1 MRRSLATAK
10 SDSKNV
16 WKKVKGTC
24 EESQQESDKK
34 INELKGRKDKANR
47 DLQSIRTR
55 LAEANSKLAEAR
67 AKSTPAKGGPSKAI
81 AMLEILEH
89 NVANHIAKSGNPMI
103 KPAAI
108 DALATAVSATPPG
121 LFNVASKTISSLIE
135 ITGSVDDDEEIY
147 CPENFCQRSKKR
159 DPGFHGPRSAYVEC
173 FRKDTKD
180 VRLPTVWTAKKGA
193 KKRTALLNSG
203 MHRQVCSVDGTG
215 GKSPKQKVYGLLKRL
230 RNALSGSSPTA
241 SASVVMKELDNQQK
255 GSKDAAKQAAI
266 AAKADDA
273 RAELVRLEAV
283 VDGLMSDE
291 AAAEASEQ
299 NYHVLL
305 GQERKFK
312 LDLLRACE
320 EKGKRQADEQGAR
333 KAQVNAVDL
342 AVALVKKNMLLLKHF
357 LKGGNP
363 MTTAEQA
370 RLNDESE
377 MMLDPDMAA
386 AKALAEAKKKQ
397 RDSAISK
404 GIKSIGALGVD
415 PSLVK
420 LQMLSVKKGCVPG
433 KEIWCGTKRACID
446 TSEECPKAPV
456 IMKDE
461 QGNQVVSQGQ
471 QAAFVFE
478 DPLDKAREDDELEVI
493 REKSFDD
500 QTESRKAEKAR
511 GVAQKVRREN
521 QAH

>member
-1 MRRSLATAK
+1 
-10 SDSKNV
+10 
-16 WKKVKGTC
+16 
-24 EESQQESDKK
+24 
-34 INELKGRKDKANR
+34 
-47 DLQSIRTR
+47 
-55 LAEANSKLAEAR
+55 
-67 AKSTPAKGGPSKAI
+67 
-81 AMLEILEH
+81 
-89 NVANHIAKSGNPMI
+89 
-103 KPAAI
+103 
-108 DALATAVSATPPG
+108 
-121 LFNVASKTISSLIE
+121 
-135 ITGSVDDDEEIY
+135 
-147 CPENFCQRSKKR
+147 
-159 DPGFHGPRSAYVEC
+159 
-173 FRKDTKD
+173 
-180 VRLPTVWTAKKGA
+180 
-193 KKRTALLNSG
+193 
-203 MHRQVCSVDGTG
+203 
-215 GKSPKQKVYGLLKRL
+215 
-230 RNALSGSSPTA
+230 
-241 SASVVMKELDNQQK
+241 MKELDNQQK

-404 GIKSIGALGVD
+404 GINSIGALGVD

-493 REKSFDD
+493 REKASMI
-500 QTESRKAEKAR
+500 K
-511 GVAQKVRREN
+511 QKVVKRKKQEELRKKYEEKIKRIN
-521 QAH
+521 KRKEELKKGAKQT